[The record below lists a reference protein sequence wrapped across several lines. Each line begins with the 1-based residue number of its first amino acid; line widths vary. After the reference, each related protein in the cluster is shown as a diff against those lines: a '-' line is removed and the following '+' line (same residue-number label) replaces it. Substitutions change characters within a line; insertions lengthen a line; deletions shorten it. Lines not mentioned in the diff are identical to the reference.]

1 MPLSQKLITSKPSEK
16 FKTPNNFFMNKF
28 FLSALITVS
37 FLVVSCSQA
46 GDPVARKK
54 AELQKL
60 KDNQA
65 DLTQKIQKA
74 EDELAKVDT
83 SFSKKEKTKLVAV
96 QAATPGNFTHF
107 IDLQG
112 KIDALNIAYV
122 TPRNGVGGQVKAIY
136 VKTGDQVKKGQ
147 LLLKLD
153 DALLLQQLAQAKQQ
167 LAFAQNLYERKNLW
181 ADKIGTEVELITAKN
196 QVDMAQRQVDL
207 VNQQIDQT
215 KVYADISGVAD
226 QVNIRLGEFFNG
238 NNQIRIVNTNNL
250 KAVAQVPENYLSR
263 VTVGSTVKVVIPE
276 LNNKTILTKVS
287 VTGKLID
294 PNNRGFYIEAKVPY
308 EKDFYPN
315 QIALVRIQDYEAKN
329 AITIPINTLQNDEK
343 GKYVM
348 TAEKDGDRLIARKKP
363 IVIGQTYGDKVEV
376 KSGIQVGDS
385 IVTDGFQGLYDGQ
398 PLTTQAL

>member
-1 MPLSQKLITSKPSEK
+1 M
-16 FKTPNNFFMNKF
+16 PNNFFMNKI
-28 FLSALITVS
+28 FLSVLATASL
-37 FLVVSCSQA
+37 LVVSCSQT
-46 GDPVARKK
+46 GDPIAKKK

-60 KDNQA
+60 KDSQLDISNQIR
-65 DLTQKIQKA
+65 KV
-74 EDELAKVDT
+74 EEELSKLDT
-83 SFSKKEKTKLVAV
+83 SFAKKEKTKLVAIQV
-96 QAATPGNFTHF
+96 AAPGNFTHF

-167 LAFAQNLYERKNLW
+167 LSFAQNLYERRKNLW

-207 VNQQIDQT
+207 VDQQIDQT

-250 KAVAQVPENYLSR
+250 KAVAQVPENYLSK

-294 PNNRGFYIEAKVPY
+294 PNNRGFYIEAKLPY

-315 QIALVRIQDYEAKN
+315 QIALVRIQDYSAEH

-348 TAEKDGDRLIARKKP
+348 VASKDGDHLVARKKP
-363 IVIGQTYGDKVEV
+363 ITIGQSYGDLVEV
-376 KSGIQVGDS
+376 KSGIQAGDS

>member
-1 MPLSQKLITSKPSEK
+1 
-16 FKTPNNFFMNKF
+16 MNKI

-37 FLVVSCSQA
+37 LLVVSCSQT
-46 GDPVARKK
+46 GDPIAQKK
-54 AELQKL
+54 AALQKL
-60 KDNQA
+60 KDDQSE
-65 DLTQKIQKA
+65 LTKKIQQA
-74 EDELAKVDT
+74 EDELSKLDT
-83 SFSKKEKTKLVAV
+83 SFAKKEKTKLVAV

-167 LAFAQNLYERKNLW
+167 LSYAQNLYERRKNLW

-215 KVYADISGVAD
+215 KVFADISGVAD
-226 QVNIRLGEFFNG
+226 QVNIRLGEIFNG

-315 QIALVRIQDYEAKN
+315 QIALVRIQDYEAKH
-329 AITIPINTLQNDEK
+329 AITIPVNTLQNDEK

-376 KSGIQVGDS
+376 MSGIQAGDS

-398 PLTTQAL
+398 PLTTQSL

>member
-1 MPLSQKLITSKPSEK
+1 
-16 FKTPNNFFMNKF
+16 MNRI

-37 FLVVSCSQA
+37 LLIASCSQS
-46 GDPVARKK
+46 GDPIARKK

-60 KDNQA
+60 KDQQS
-65 DLTQKIQKA
+65 DLSKKILAA
-74 EDELAKVDT
+74 ENELSKLDT
-83 SFSKKEKTKLVAV
+83 SFGKKEKTKLVAV
-96 QAATPGNFTHF
+96 QAAAPGNFTHF

-136 VKTGDQVKKGQ
+136 VKTGDHVKKGQ

-167 LAFAQNLYERKNLW
+167 LSYAQNLYESRKNLW

-196 QVDMAQRQVDL
+196 QVDMAQHQVDL

-215 KVYADISGVAD
+215 KVLADINGVAD

-238 NNQIRIVNTNNL
+238 NNQIRIVNTDNL
-250 KAVAQVPENYLSR
+250 KAVAQVPENYLGN
-263 VTVGSTVKVVIPE
+263 VTVGSAVKVVIPE

-315 QIALVRIQDYEAKN
+315 QVALVRIEDYSVKN

-348 TAEKDGDRLIARKKP
+348 IAAKNGDHLIARKKP
-363 IVIGQTYGDKVEV
+363 IVIGKTYGDKVEV
-376 KSGIQVGDS
+376 RSGLEPGDS
-385 IVTDGFQGLYDGQ
+385 VVTDGFQGLYDGQ
-398 PLTTQAL
+398 PLTTESL

>member
-1 MPLSQKLITSKPSEK
+1 M
-16 FKTPNNFFMNKF
+16 PNNFFMNKI
-28 FLSALITVS
+28 FLSTLITVS
-37 FLVVSCSQA
+37 LLIVSCSHT
-46 GDPVARKK
+46 GDPIAQKK
-54 AELQKL
+54 AALQKL
-60 KDNQA
+60 KDNQSE
-65 DLTQKIQKA
+65 LTKKIQQA
-74 EDELAKVDT
+74 EDELSKLDT
-83 SFSKKEKTKLVAV
+83 SFVKKEKTKLVAV

-122 TPRNGVGGQVKAIY
+122 TPRNGVGGQVKGIY
-136 VKTGDQVKKGQ
+136 VQTGDQVKKGQ

-153 DALLLQQLAQAKQQ
+153 DALLLQQLGQAKQQ
-167 LAFAQNLYERKNLW
+167 LSYAQNLYERRKNLW

-215 KVYADISGVAD
+215 KVLADISGVAD

-250 KAVAQVPENYLSR
+250 KAVAQVPENYLSK

-315 QIALVRIQDYEAKN
+315 QIALVRIQDYAVKN
-329 AITIPINTLQNDEK
+329 AITIPVNTLQNDEK

-348 TAEKDGDRLIARKKP
+348 TAEKDGNRLIARKKP
-363 IVIGQTYGDKVEV
+363 IVIGQTCGDKVEV
-376 KSGIQVGDS
+376 MSGIQAGDS

-398 PLTTQAL
+398 PLTTQSL

>member
-1 MPLSQKLITSKPSEK
+1 M
-16 FKTPNNFFMNKF
+16 PNNFFMNKI
-28 FLSALITVS
+28 FLSVLATASL
-37 FLVVSCSQA
+37 LVVSCSQT
-46 GDPVARKK
+46 GDPIAKKK

-60 KDNQA
+60 KDSQLDISNQIR
-65 DLTQKIQKA
+65 KV
-74 EDELAKVDT
+74 EEELSKLDT
-83 SFSKKEKTKLVAV
+83 SFAKKEKTKLVAIQV
-96 QAATPGNFTHF
+96 AAPGNFTHF

-112 KIDALNIAYV
+112 KVDALNIAYV

-167 LAFAQNLYERKNLW
+167 LSFAQNLYERRKNLW

-207 VNQQIDQT
+207 VDQQIDQT

-250 KAVAQVPENYLSR
+250 KAVAQVPENYLSK

-294 PNNRGFYIEAKVPY
+294 PNNRGFYIEAKLPY

-315 QIALVRIQDYEAKN
+315 QIALVRIQDYSAEH

-348 TAEKDGDRLIARKKP
+348 VASKDGDHLVARKKP
-363 IVIGQTYGDKVEV
+363 ITIGQSYGDLVEV
-376 KSGIQVGDS
+376 KSGIQAGDS

>member
-1 MPLSQKLITSKPSEK
+1 
-16 FKTPNNFFMNKF
+16 MNKI
-28 FLSALITVS
+28 FLSALITIS
-37 FLVVSCSQA
+37 LLVVSCSQT
-46 GDPVARKK
+46 GDPVAQKK
-54 AELQKL
+54 AALQKL
-60 KDNQA
+60 KDNQS
-65 DLTQKIQKA
+65 DLTKKIQQA
-74 EDELAKVDT
+74 EDELSKLDT
-83 SFSKKEKTKLVAV
+83 SFAKKEKTKLVAV

-167 LAFAQNLYERKNLW
+167 LSYAQNLYERRKNLW

-215 KVYADISGVAD
+215 KVFADISGVAD

-315 QIALVRIQDYEAKN
+315 QIALVRIQDYSAQH

-376 KSGIQVGDS
+376 MSGIQAGDS

-398 PLTTQAL
+398 PLTTQSL

>member
-1 MPLSQKLITSKPSEK
+1 
-16 FKTPNNFFMNKF
+16 MNKI

-37 FLVVSCSQA
+37 LLVVSCSQT
-46 GDPVARKK
+46 GDPIAQKK
-54 AELQKL
+54 AALQKL
-60 KDNQA
+60 KDNQS
-65 DLTQKIQKA
+65 DLTKKIEQA
-74 EDELAKVDT
+74 EDELSKLDT
-83 SFSKKEKTKLVAV
+83 SFAKKEKTKLVAV

-153 DALLLQQLAQAKQQ
+153 DALLLQQLAQARQQ
-167 LAFAQNLYERKNLW
+167 LSYAQNLYERRKNLW

-215 KVYADISGVAD
+215 KVFADISGVAD

-348 TAEKDGDRLIARKKP
+348 TAEKDGSRLIARKKP

-376 KSGIQVGDS
+376 KSGIQAGDS